1 MSDKTTHS
9 SETTS
14 QAIAAPAPPLGM
26 LPLRA
31 IQIREVGLFIVLV
44 LTSVVLTILAPRS
57 FPTPHNIFNVLRF
70 VSYIALSAFGE
81 CMVIITA
88 GIDLSVGSVMGLS
101 GIAGALVMAAGM
113 STPWGILA
121 SLAMGVFWGLVNGLL
136 VSKVRM
142 QPFVVT
148 LGTMSIARGLCYGL
162 TGGWPVP
169 SRGRAAVED
178 LPDSFVLLGQ
188 GMLPVPILS
197 DIWPTFKIPYP
208 LIFMLILG
216 LITFF
221 FLTRTIIGRHIYATG
236 GNLEAA
242 RVAGISTANV
252 KLLVYIL
259 CGLLSG
265 IGGMLMTAR
274 LGTGDPRGG
283 ETYELDVIAAVVVG
297 GTSLM
302 GGEGSIPGVLLAAVF
317 MQLIRN
323 GLTLTRVD
331 PYWQPLAIGLVII
344 LGVMIDQYAKGHQAE

>member
-1 MSDKTTHS
+1 MNDRVADPPGVKASAV
-9 SETTS
+9 
-14 QAIAAPAPPLGM
+14 QVRAPGFSVIEILK
-26 LPLRA
+26 
-31 IQIREVGLFIVLV
+31 IREVGLLV
-44 LTSVVLTILAPRS
+44 ILLLTSVALTLLAPRS
-57 FPTPHNIFNVLRF
+57 FPTPQNIFNVLRF

-81 CMVIITA
+81 CMVIITG

-101 GIAGALVMAAGM
+101 GISGALVMAAGL

-121 SLAMGVFWGLVNGLL
+121 SLAMGTFWGLTNGLL
-136 VSKVRM
+136 VSKVKM
-142 QPFVVT
+142 QPFIVT

-178 LPDSFVLLGQ
+178 LPDSFVFLGQ
-188 GMLPVPILS
+188 GMLHVPFLS

-208 LIFMLILG
+208 LIFMLIMG
-216 LITFF
+216 LITAF
-221 FLTRTIIGRHIYATG
+221 FLSRTVRGRHIYATG
-236 GNLEAA
+236 GNPEAA
-242 RVAGISTANV
+242 RLVGIATDNI
-252 KLLVYIL
+252 KLLVYTL

-297 GTSLM
+297 GTSLQ
-302 GGEGSIPGVLLAAVF
+302 GGEGSIPGALLAAIF

-323 GLTLTRVD
+323 GMTLLRID
-331 PYWQPLAIGLVII
+331 PYWQPLAIGSVII
-344 LGVMIDQYAKGHQAE
+344 LGVMIDQFTRSRRAE